1 MSTVIIT
8 NTHIGC
14 DHMVVSQT
22 LPTRTYVDTNH
33 MKIFV
38 HPDKSFLY
46 ALAGNFDPTY
56 MQSDDMLTFMKNL
69 VKAGVVSRDKDVD
82 KCYSLI
88 KDVDLIEQF
97 TTKLPKDNELIVATV
112 THRFALL
119 YLEKY
124 KCLALQ
130 TLGDVYGVGNGGP
143 TAVGLIRGGLEIEEI
158 WKPLNHLVDTSSVA
172 HTIIDLDILEGE
184 VA

>member
-22 LPTRTYVDTNH
+22 IPNRTYVDTNH

-38 HPDKSFLY
+38 HPDKTFLY
-46 ALAGNFDPTY
+46 ALSGNFDPTD

-69 VKAGVVSRDKDVD
+69 VKAGVASRDKDDD

-88 KDVDLIEQF
+88 KDDDLVEQF
-97 TTKLPKDNELIVATV
+97 KTKLPEDNELIVATA
-112 THRFALL
+112 THRFTLL
-119 YLEKY
+119 YIEKF

-130 TLGDVYGVGNGGP
+130 TLGDVYGIGTGGP
-143 TAVGLIRGGLEIEEI
+143 TAIGLIRGGLTIKSI
-158 WKPLNHLVDTSSVA
+158 WEPLNDIVNTSSVA

-184 VA
+184 VI